1 VTVAIGLVG
10 TGRWAKKIHAPFAG
24 IHTTSLSMTAAVERQ
39 RAEVGSGGAALI
51 DLQKASRMRAAVAAG
66 SRVT

>member
-1 VTVAIGLVG
+1 VG
-10 TGRWAKKIHAPFAG
+10 QEDTCTFAG

-39 RAEVGSGGAALI
+39 RAEVEIFGSGGDRRRC